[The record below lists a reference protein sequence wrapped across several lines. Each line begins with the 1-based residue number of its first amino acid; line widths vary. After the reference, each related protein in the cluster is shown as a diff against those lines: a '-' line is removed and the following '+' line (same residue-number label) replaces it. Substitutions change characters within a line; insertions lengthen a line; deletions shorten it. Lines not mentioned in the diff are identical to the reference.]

1 MIEKLRKEMIRQEL
15 DLLIVVSSDE
25 HLNEYLPV
33 QNWRLK
39 ASTVTESSLGFSGSA
54 GTVVFCIEGRP
65 QLFVDSRY
73 HLQAEQTCSENFDI
87 HKLGNEGVLEPQKWI
102 AAQTQKILKVGADP
116 FVMSLKVWRRYE
128 KDLGKS
134 GHTLVPATP
143 NLVDT
148 VWINRP
154 NPPKKE
160 IYPLALQYTG
170 KDSRKKLQEIRKELS
185 GSRKS
190 DESKP
195 DVLLLTMLDE
205 IAWLTNMRGS
215 DIEFNPV
222 FEAYAAIFADRA
234 ICFCHHPE
242 ANLNMHCPDWEFQP
256 YEDYVSF
263 LANLALQKTI
273 KVWID
278 PSTITMGSRLA
289 FSEDQVLEKESPIVL
304 SKALKNSTE
313 ITATKY
319 AHKQAGVGVVRSL
332 QRLQS
337 AFQAGLPVTEKVYA
351 NWLYEEYAKVE
362 EFSDLS
368 FSTIAGSGPNG
379 AIVHYG
385 NPDSDNPM
393 RSGNLL
399 LVDSGIQCAGGTTD
413 ATRTVILGKPDE
425 KQKRIYTLVLQAHI
439 RLARQI
445 FPEGTNGASL
455 DSITRSGLWNAGLDY
470 GHGTGHG
477 VGAFLNVHEG
487 PQRISPV
494 AYDVALQA
502 GMVISNEP
510 GYYENN
516 WGGIRLENLY
526 IVKKADNFP
535 LHPGGKRWL
544 CFEELTLIPFD
555 RTLIDKNMLSAEE
568 LNWLYDYHG
577 RVFSEISPMLD
588 NTEDS
593 QWLTWAC
600 GID

>member
-116 FVMSLKVWRRYE
+116 FVMSSKVWRRYE

-242 ANLNMHCPDWEFQP
+242 ANLNLHRPDWEFRP

-263 LANLALQKTI
+263 LADLALQKTI

-289 FSEDQVLEKESPIVL
+289 FFEDQVLEKESPIVL

-319 AHKQAGVGVVRSL
+319 AHKQAGAGVVRSL

-351 NWLYEEYAKVE
+351 NWLYEEYAKAE

-385 NPDSDNPM
+385 NPDSENPM
-393 RSGNLL
+393 RSGDLL

-526 IVKKADNFP
+526 IVKKADKLP
-535 LHPGGKRWL
+535 QHPGGKGWL

-555 RTLIDKNMLSAEE
+555 RTLIDKNLLSAEE

-577 RVFSEISPMLD
+577 RVFSKISPMLD
-588 NTEDS
+588 NTEDF

>member
-116 FVMSLKVWRRYE
+116 FVMSSKVWQRYE

-263 LANLALQKTI
+263 LADLALQKTI

-319 AHKQAGVGVVRSL
+319 AHKQAGAGVVRSL

-351 NWLYEEYAKVE
+351 NWLYEEYAKAE

-385 NPDSDNPM
+385 NPDSENPM

-526 IVKKADNFP
+526 IVKKADKLP
-535 LHPGGKRWL
+535 QHPGGKGWL

-555 RTLIDKNMLSAEE
+555 RTLIDKNLLSAEE

-588 NTEDS
+588 NTEDF

>member
-116 FVMSLKVWRRYE
+116 FVMSSKVWRRYE

-319 AHKQAGVGVVRSL
+319 AHKQAGAGVVRSL

-351 NWLYEEYAKVE
+351 NWLYEEYAKAE

-385 NPDSDNPM
+385 NPDSENPM
-393 RSGNLL
+393 RSGDLL

-526 IVKKADNFP
+526 IVKKADKLP
-535 LHPGGKRWL
+535 QHPGGKGWL

-555 RTLIDKNMLSAEE
+555 RTLIDKNLLSAEE

-588 NTEDS
+588 NTEDF

>member
-116 FVMSLKVWRRYE
+116 FVMSSKVWQRYE

-242 ANLNMHCPDWEFQP
+242 ANLNMYCPDWEFRP

-263 LANLALQKTI
+263 LADLALQKTI

-319 AHKQAGVGVVRSL
+319 AHKQAGAGVVRSF

-351 NWLYEEYAKVE
+351 NWLYEEYAKAE

-385 NPDSDNPM
+385 NPDSENPM
-393 RSGNLL
+393 RSGDLL

-445 FPEGTNGASL
+445 FPESTNGASL

-535 LHPGGKRWL
+535 KHPGGKGWL

-555 RTLIDKNMLSAEE
+555 RTLIDKNLLSAEE

-588 NTEDS
+588 NTEDF

>member
-116 FVMSLKVWRRYE
+116 FVMSSKVWRRYE

-263 LANLALQKTI
+263 LADLALQKTI

-319 AHKQAGVGVVRSL
+319 AHKQAGAGVVRSF

-351 NWLYEEYAKVE
+351 NWLYEEYAKAE

-385 NPDSDNPM
+385 NPDSENPM

-535 LHPGGKRWL
+535 KHPGGKGWL

-555 RTLIDKNMLSAEE
+555 RTLIDKNFLSAEE

-577 RVFSEISPMLD
+577 RVLSEISPMLD

>member
-116 FVMSLKVWRRYE
+116 FVMSSKVWRRYE

-319 AHKQAGVGVVRSL
+319 AHKQAGAGVVRSL

-351 NWLYEEYAKVE
+351 NWLYEEYAKAE

-385 NPDSDNPM
+385 NPDSENPM
-393 RSGNLL
+393 RSGDLL

-526 IVKKADNFP
+526 LVKKADKFP
-535 LHPGGKRWL
+535 QHPGGKGWL

>member
-1 MIEKLRKEMIRQEL
+1 MIEKLREEMIRHEL

-39 ASTVTESSLGFSGSA
+39 ASTVTESSSGFSGSA

-87 HKLGNEGVLEPQKWI
+87 QKLGNEGVLEPQKWI

-116 FVMSLKVWRRYE
+116 FVMSPKVWRRYE
-128 KDLGKS
+128 KALGKS
-134 GHTLVPATP
+134 AHTLVPATP

-170 KDSRKKLQEIRKELS
+170 KDSKKKLQEIRKKLS
-185 GSRKS
+185 ESGKS

-242 ANLNMHCPDWEFQP
+242 ANLNLHRPDWEFRP

-263 LANLALQKTI
+263 LADLALQKTI

-289 FSEDQVLEKESPIVL
+289 FSEDQVFEKESPIVL

-319 AHKQAGVGVVRSL
+319 AHKQAGAGVVRSL

-351 NWLYEEYAKVE
+351 NWLYEEYAKAE

-385 NPDSDNPM
+385 NPDSENPM
-393 RSGNLL
+393 RSGDLL

-526 IVKKADNFP
+526 LVKKADNFP
-535 LHPGGKRWL
+535 QHPGGKGWL

-555 RTLIDKNMLSAEE
+555 RTLIDKNLLSAKE

-588 NTEDS
+588 NTEDF

>member
-1 MIEKLRKEMIRQEL
+1 MIEKLREEMIRNEL

-39 ASTVTESSLGFSGSA
+39 ASTVTESSSGFSGSA

-87 HKLGNEGVLEPQKWI
+87 QKLGNEGVLEPQKWI

-116 FVMSLKVWRRYE
+116 FVMSPKVWRRYE
-128 KDLGKS
+128 KALGKS
-134 GHTLVPATP
+134 AHTLVPATP

-160 IYPLALQYTG
+160 IYPLALKYTG
-170 KDSRKKLQEIRKELS
+170 KDSKKKLQEIRKKLS
-185 GSRKS
+185 ESGKS

-242 ANLNMHCPDWEFQP
+242 ANLNLHRPDWEFRP

-263 LANLALQKTI
+263 LADLALQKTI

-289 FSEDQVLEKESPIVL
+289 FSEDQVFEKESPIVL

-319 AHKQAGVGVVRSL
+319 AHKQAGAGVVRSL

-351 NWLYEEYAKVE
+351 NWLYEEYAKAE

-385 NPDSDNPM
+385 NPDSENPM
-393 RSGNLL
+393 RSGDLL

-526 IVKKADNFP
+526 LVKKADNFP
-535 LHPGGKRWL
+535 QHPGGKGWL

-555 RTLIDKNMLSAEE
+555 RTLIDKNLLSTEE

-588 NTEDS
+588 NTEDF

>member
-1 MIEKLRKEMIRQEL
+1 MIEKLREEMIRHEL

-39 ASTVTESSLGFSGSA
+39 ASTVTESSSGFSGSA

-87 HKLGNEGVLEPQKWI
+87 QKLGNEGVLEPQKWI

-116 FVMSLKVWRRYE
+116 FVMSPKVWRRYE
-128 KDLGKS
+128 KALGKS
-134 GHTLVPATP
+134 AHTLVPATP

-170 KDSRKKLQEIRKELS
+170 KDSKKKLQEIRKKLS
-185 GSRKS
+185 ESGKS

-242 ANLNMHCPDWEFQP
+242 ANLNLHRPDWEFRP

-263 LANLALQKTI
+263 LADLALQKTI

-289 FSEDQVLEKESPIVL
+289 FSEDQVFEKESPIVL

-319 AHKQAGVGVVRSL
+319 AHKQAGAGVVRSL
-332 QRLQS
+332 QRLQC

-351 NWLYEEYAKVE
+351 NWLYEEYAKAE

-385 NPDSDNPM
+385 TPDSENPM
-393 RSGNLL
+393 RSGDML

-526 IVKKADNFP
+526 LVKKADKYP
-535 LHPGGKRWL
+535 QHPGGKGWL

-555 RTLIDKNMLSAEE
+555 RTLIDKNLLSTEE

-588 NTEDS
+588 NTEDF

>member
-116 FVMSLKVWRRYE
+116 FVMSSKVWRRYE

-278 PSTITMGSRLA
+278 PSTVTMGSRLA

-319 AHKQAGVGVVRSL
+319 AHKQAGAGVVRSL

-351 NWLYEEYAKVE
+351 NWLYEEYAKAE

-385 NPDSDNPM
+385 NPDSENPM
-393 RSGNLL
+393 RSGDLL

-526 IVKKADNFP
+526 IVKKADKLP
-535 LHPGGKRWL
+535 QHPGGKGWL

-588 NTEDS
+588 NTEDF

>member
-116 FVMSLKVWRRYE
+116 FVMSSKVWRRYE

-319 AHKQAGVGVVRSL
+319 AHKQAGAGVVRSL

-351 NWLYEEYAKVE
+351 NWLYEEYAKAE

-385 NPDSDNPM
+385 NPDSENPM
-393 RSGNLL
+393 RSGDLL

-535 LHPGGKRWL
+535 QHPGGKGWL

-555 RTLIDKNMLSAEE
+555 RTLIDKNLLSAEE

>member
-116 FVMSLKVWRRYE
+116 FVMSSKVWRRYE

-263 LANLALQKTI
+263 LADLALQKTI

-319 AHKQAGVGVVRSL
+319 AHKQAGAGVVRSL

-351 NWLYEEYAKVE
+351 NWLYEEYEKAE

-385 NPDSDNPM
+385 NPDSMNPM
-393 RSGNLL
+393 RSGDML

-526 IVKKADNFP
+526 IVKKADKLP
-535 LHPGGKRWL
+535 QHPGGKGWL

-555 RTLIDKNMLSAEE
+555 RTLIDKNLLSAEE

-588 NTEDS
+588 NTEDF

>member
-116 FVMSLKVWRRYE
+116 FVMSSKVWRRYE

-319 AHKQAGVGVVRSL
+319 AHKQAGAGVVRSF

-351 NWLYEEYAKVE
+351 NWLYEEYAKAE

-385 NPDSDNPM
+385 NPDSENPM
-393 RSGNLL
+393 RSGDLL

-535 LHPGGKRWL
+535 KHPGGKGWL

>member
-102 AAQTQKILKVGADP
+102 AAQTQNILKVGADP
-116 FVMSLKVWRRYE
+116 FVMSSKVWRRYE

-263 LANLALQKTI
+263 LADLALQKTI

-319 AHKQAGVGVVRSL
+319 AHKQSGAGVVRSL

-351 NWLYEEYAKVE
+351 NWLYEEYAKAE

-385 NPDSDNPM
+385 NPDSENPM
-393 RSGNLL
+393 RSGDLL

-494 AYDVALQA
+494 AYDVALQE

-526 IVKKADNFP
+526 LVKKADNFP
-535 LHPGGKRWL
+535 QHPGGKGCL

-555 RTLIDKNMLSAEE
+555 RTLIDKNLLSAKE

-588 NTEDS
+588 NTEDF

>member
-1 MIEKLRKEMIRQEL
+1 MIEKLRKEMIQQEL

-116 FVMSLKVWRRYE
+116 FVMSSKVWQRYE

-263 LANLALQKTI
+263 LADLALQKTI

-319 AHKQAGVGVVRSL
+319 AHKQAGAGVVRSL

-351 NWLYEEYAKVE
+351 NWLYEEYAKAE

-385 NPDSDNPM
+385 NPDSENPM

-526 IVKKADNFP
+526 IVKKADKLP
-535 LHPGGKRWL
+535 QHPGGKGWL

-555 RTLIDKNMLSAEE
+555 RTLIDKNLLSAEE

>member
-116 FVMSLKVWRRYE
+116 FVMSSKVWRRYE
-128 KDLGKS
+128 KNLGKS

-170 KDSRKKLQEIRKELS
+170 KDSKKKLQEIRKELS

-242 ANLNMHCPDWEFQP
+242 ANLNMHCPDWEFRP

-263 LANLALQKTI
+263 LADLALQKTI

-351 NWLYEEYAKVE
+351 NWLYEEYAKAE

-385 NPDSDNPM
+385 NPDSENPM
-393 RSGNLL
+393 RSGDLL

-535 LHPGGKRWL
+535 KHPGGKGWL

-555 RTLIDKNMLSAEE
+555 RTLIDKNLLSAEE

-600 GID
+600 RID

>member
-116 FVMSLKVWRRYE
+116 FVMSSKVWRRYE

-242 ANLNMHCPDWEFQP
+242 ANLNMYCPDWEFQP

-319 AHKQAGVGVVRSL
+319 AHKQAGAGVVRSF

-351 NWLYEEYAKVE
+351 NWLYEEYAKAE

-385 NPDSDNPM
+385 NPDSENPM
-393 RSGNLL
+393 RSGDLL

-526 IVKKADNFP
+526 IVKKADKLP
-535 LHPGGKRWL
+535 QHPGGKGWL

-555 RTLIDKNMLSAEE
+555 RTLIDKNLLSAEE

-588 NTEDS
+588 NTEDF

>member
-116 FVMSLKVWRRYE
+116 FVMSSKVWRRYE

-242 ANLNMHCPDWEFQP
+242 ANLNMYCPDWEFRP

-263 LANLALQKTI
+263 LADLALQKTI

-351 NWLYEEYAKVE
+351 NWLYEEYAKAE

-385 NPDSDNPM
+385 NPDSENPM
-393 RSGNLL
+393 RSGDLL

-535 LHPGGKRWL
+535 KHPGGKGWL

-555 RTLIDKNMLSAEE
+555 RTLIDKNFLSAEE

>member
-1 MIEKLRKEMIRQEL
+1 MIEKLREEMIRNEL

-39 ASTVTESSLGFSGSA
+39 ASTVTESSSGFSGSA
-54 GTVVFCIEGRP
+54 GTVVFCIDGRP

-87 HKLGNEGVLEPQKWI
+87 QKLGNEGVLEPQKWI

-116 FVMSLKVWRRYE
+116 FVMSPKVWRRYE
-128 KDLGKS
+128 KALGKS
-134 GHTLVPATP
+134 AHTLVPATP

-170 KDSRKKLQEIRKELS
+170 KDSKKKLQEIRKELS
-185 GSRKS
+185 ESGKS

-242 ANLNMHCPDWEFQP
+242 ANLNLHRPDWEFRP

-263 LANLALQKTI
+263 LADLALQKTI

-289 FSEDQVLEKESPIVL
+289 FSEDQVFEKESPIVL

-319 AHKQAGVGVVRSL
+319 AHKQAGAGVVRSL

-351 NWLYEEYAKVE
+351 NWLYEEYAKAE

-385 NPDSDNPM
+385 NPDSENPM
-393 RSGNLL
+393 RSGDML

-487 PQRISPV
+487 PQRISP
-494 AYDVALQA
+494 AAHDVALQA

-526 IVKKADNFP
+526 LVKKADKYP
-535 LHPGGKRWL
+535 QHPGGKGWL

-555 RTLIDKNMLSAEE
+555 RTLIDKNLLSTEE
-568 LNWLYDYHG
+568 LNWLDDYHG

-588 NTEDS
+588 NTEDF

>member
-116 FVMSLKVWRRYE
+116 FVMSSKVWRRYE

-263 LANLALQKTI
+263 LADLALQKTI

-319 AHKQAGVGVVRSL
+319 AHKQAGAGVVRSF

-351 NWLYEEYAKVE
+351 NWLYEEYAKAE

-385 NPDSDNPM
+385 NPDSENPM

-526 IVKKADNFP
+526 IVKKADKLP
-535 LHPGGKRWL
+535 QHPGGKGWL

-555 RTLIDKNMLSAEE
+555 RTLIDKNLLSAEE

-588 NTEDS
+588 NTEDF

>member
-116 FVMSLKVWRRYE
+116 FVMSSKVWRRYE

-319 AHKQAGVGVVRSL
+319 AHKQAGAGVVRSL

-351 NWLYEEYAKVE
+351 NWLYEEYAKAE

-385 NPDSDNPM
+385 NPDSENPM
-393 RSGNLL
+393 RSGDLL

-526 IVKKADNFP
+526 IVKKADKLP
-535 LHPGGKRWL
+535 QHPGGKGWL

>member
-1 MIEKLRKEMIRQEL
+1 MIEKLREEMIRNEL

-39 ASTVTESSLGFSGSA
+39 ASTVTESSSGFSGSA

-87 HKLGNEGVLEPQKWI
+87 QKLGNEGVLEPQKWI

-116 FVMSLKVWRRYE
+116 FVMSPKVWRRYE
-128 KDLGKS
+128 KALGKS
-134 GHTLVPATP
+134 AHTLVPATP

-160 IYPLALQYTG
+160 IYPLALKYTG
-170 KDSRKKLQEIRKELS
+170 KDSKKKLQEIRKKLSEL
-185 GSRKS
+185 GKS

-242 ANLNMHCPDWEFQP
+242 ANLNLHRPDWEFRP

-263 LANLALQKTI
+263 LADLALQKTI

-289 FSEDQVLEKESPIVL
+289 FSEDQVFEKESPIVL

-319 AHKQAGVGVVRSL
+319 AHKQAGAGVVRSL

-351 NWLYEEYAKVE
+351 NWLYEEYAKAE

-385 NPDSDNPM
+385 NPDSENPM
-393 RSGNLL
+393 RSGDLL

-526 IVKKADNFP
+526 LVKKADKYP
-535 LHPGGKRWL
+535 QHPGGKGWL

-555 RTLIDKNMLSAEE
+555 RTLIDKNLLSTEE

-588 NTEDS
+588 NTEDF

>member
-116 FVMSLKVWRRYE
+116 FVMSSKVWRRYE

-319 AHKQAGVGVVRSL
+319 AHKQAGAGVVRSL

-351 NWLYEEYAKVE
+351 NWLYEEYAKAE

-385 NPDSDNPM
+385 NPDSENPM
-393 RSGNLL
+393 RSGDLL

-555 RTLIDKNMLSAEE
+555 RTLIDKNLLSAEE

-588 NTEDS
+588 NTEDF

>member
-116 FVMSLKVWRRYE
+116 FVMSSKVWRRYE

-289 FSEDQVLEKESPIVL
+289 FFEDQVLEKESPIVL

-319 AHKQAGVGVVRSL
+319 AHKQAGAGVVRSL

-351 NWLYEEYAKVE
+351 NWLYEEYAKAE

-385 NPDSDNPM
+385 NPDSENPM
-393 RSGNLL
+393 RSGDLL

>member
-87 HKLGNEGVLEPQKWI
+87 QKLGNEGVLEPQKWI

-116 FVMSLKVWRRYE
+116 FVMSSKVWRRYE

-319 AHKQAGVGVVRSL
+319 AHKQAGAGVVRSL

-351 NWLYEEYAKVE
+351 NWLYEEYAKAE

-385 NPDSDNPM
+385 NPDSENPM
-393 RSGNLL
+393 RSGDLL

-526 IVKKADNFP
+526 IVKKADKLP
-535 LHPGGKRWL
+535 QHPGGKGWL

-555 RTLIDKNMLSAEE
+555 RTLIDKNLLSAEE

-588 NTEDS
+588 NTEDF

>member
-116 FVMSLKVWRRYE
+116 FVMSSKVWRRYE

-319 AHKQAGVGVVRSL
+319 AHKQAGAGVVRSL

-351 NWLYEEYAKVE
+351 NWLYEEYAKAE

-385 NPDSDNPM
+385 NPDSENPM
-393 RSGNLL
+393 RSGDLL

-526 IVKKADNFP
+526 IVKKADKLP
-535 LHPGGKRWL
+535 QHPGGKGWL

-555 RTLIDKNMLSAEE
+555 RTLIDKNLLSAEE

-577 RVFSEISPMLD
+577 RVFSKISPMLD
-588 NTEDS
+588 NTEDF

>member
-116 FVMSLKVWRRYE
+116 FVMSSKVWRRYE

-242 ANLNMHCPDWEFQP
+242 ANLNMHCPDWEFRP

-263 LANLALQKTI
+263 LADLALQKTI

-319 AHKQAGVGVVRSL
+319 AHKQAGAGVVRSL

-351 NWLYEEYAKVE
+351 NWLYEEYAKAE

-385 NPDSDNPM
+385 NPDSENPM
-393 RSGNLL
+393 RSGDLL

-535 LHPGGKRWL
+535 QHPGGKGWL

-555 RTLIDKNMLSAEE
+555 RTLIDKNLLSAEE

-588 NTEDS
+588 NTEDF

>member
-116 FVMSLKVWRRYE
+116 FVMSSKVWRRYE

-319 AHKQAGVGVVRSL
+319 AHKQAGAGVVRSL
-332 QRLQS
+332 QRLQC

-351 NWLYEEYAKVE
+351 NWLYEEYAKAE

>member
-116 FVMSLKVWRRYE
+116 FVMSSKVWRRYE

-319 AHKQAGVGVVRSL
+319 AHKQAGAGVVRSL

-351 NWLYEEYAKVE
+351 NWLYEEYAKAE
-362 EFSDLS
+362 KFSDLS

-385 NPDSDNPM
+385 NPDSENPM
-393 RSGNLL
+393 RSGDLL

-526 IVKKADNFP
+526 LVKKADNFP
-535 LHPGGKRWL
+535 LHPGGKGWL

>member
-116 FVMSLKVWRRYE
+116 FVMSSKVWRRYE

-170 KDSRKKLQEIRKELS
+170 KDSKKKLQEIRKELS

-242 ANLNMHCPDWEFQP
+242 ANLNMHCPDWEFRP

-263 LANLALQKTI
+263 LADLALQKTI

-351 NWLYEEYAKVE
+351 NWLYEEYAKAE

-385 NPDSDNPM
+385 NPDSENPM
-393 RSGNLL
+393 RSGDLL

-535 LHPGGKRWL
+535 KHPGGKGWL

-555 RTLIDKNMLSAEE
+555 RTLIDKNLLSAEE

-588 NTEDS
+588 NTEDF

>member
-87 HKLGNEGVLEPQKWI
+87 QKLGNEGVLEPQKWI

-116 FVMSLKVWRRYE
+116 FVMSSKVWRRYE

-185 GSRKS
+185 QSVKS

-319 AHKQAGVGVVRSL
+319 AHKQAGAGVVRSL

-351 NWLYEEYAKVE
+351 NWLYEEYAKAE

-385 NPDSDNPM
+385 NPDSENPM
-393 RSGNLL
+393 RSGDLL

-494 AYDVALQA
+494 AYDVALQE

-526 IVKKADNFP
+526 LVKKADKFP
-535 LHPGGKRWL
+535 QHPGGKGWL

-555 RTLIDKNMLSAEE
+555 RTLIDKNLLSAEE

-588 NTEDS
+588 NTEDF